1 MKLTKAHLK
10 QIIKE
15 ELDTLS
21 VTEDEEQSAAP
32 EVAAEIKR
40 IVQTLRDTAQAMRAV
55 VEKVEANKFDF
66 TQNGKDILKYAE
78 ELERQGGPAQRLELL
93 LKWSELDEAKTIQER
108 VEHPLV
114 GAAASAGSIAG
125 GLRKGMLTPESAAD
139 RIEKEVKKTLYDF
152 IRIDKGHYR

>member
-66 TQNGKDILKYAE
+66 NHILPQNGKDILKYAE

-108 VEHPLV
+108 
-114 GAAASAGSIAG
+114 A
-125 GLRKGMLTPESAAD
+125 
-139 RIEKEVKKTLYDF
+139 
-152 IRIDKGHYR
+152 

>member
-40 IVQTLRDTAQAMRAV
+40 IIQTLRDTQAAMKAV
-55 VEKVEANKFDF
+55 TEKVKQNKFDF
-66 TQNGKDILKYAE
+66 NHILPQAEKDILKYAAG
-78 ELERQGGPAQRLELL
+78 LEPAAERLELM
-93 LKWSELDEAKTIQER
+93 LKWSELD
-108 VEHPLV
+108 
-114 GAAASAGSIAG
+114 
-125 GLRKGMLTPESAAD
+125 
-139 RIEKEVKKTLYDF
+139 
-152 IRIDKGHYR
+152 